1 MGNGGKNVD
10 EEIKRAQKEKR
21 NNIQKPYC
29 PIDCEQDLR
38 RKYL

>member
-1 MGNGGKNVD
+1 MEVKNVD
-10 EEIKRAQKEKR
+10 EEKKRAQQKR
-21 NNIQKPYC
+21 KRKNIQKPYC